1 MLTGS
6 AGQADAASTQALRV
20 AAVGGDRIAGHA
32 RAAAGAAA
40 RRAGRIACSA
50 RATAVW
56 AIRRTVAARPAR
68 TRLTRVASLAL
79 LARRSA
85 DGGTARAGRN
95 AQVVCA
101 AAVRTRG
108 VRALALAIVAELPR
122 PAGVARAAAA
132 LTLNASIRTVGWRA
146 RWAGAAAAVP
156 ARAVVCARRV
166 AGCANGIISAI
177 RDRVGGNAGD
187 SRAAADAGSTA
198 GLGAGARQQEIN
210 LDLVVLS
217 HADRRLVLADDAT
230 LVKAFGADGDVFT
243 RERIGNEDAQRLPAA
258 QHHPGV
264 IRGPDH
270 RLEQRVVRSRREAKL
285 RHLELRGAECH
296 AYVDG
301 GPGGATSILAA
312 SDEPRAEH
320 RRGQD
325 EAVQRESTPRA
336 RSAHRALTLPI
347 VVSRACAG
355 MAR

>member
-6 AGQADAASTQALRV
+6 AGQADAASAQALRV
-20 AAVGGDRIAGHA
+20 ATVGGDRIAGHA
-32 RAAAGAAA
+32 RAPADAAA
-40 RRAGRIACSA
+40 RRVGRIARSA
-50 RATAVW
+50 RATAVG
-56 AIRRTVAARPAR
+56 AIRRAVAARSAR
-68 TRLTRVASLAL
+68 TRLTRVASLAW

-85 DGGTARAGRN
+85 DGSTARAGRN

-146 RWAGAAAAVP
+146 RRAGAAAAVP

-166 AGCANGIISAI
+166 TRCANGIISAI
-177 RDRVGGNAGD
+177 RDRVGGNASD
-187 SRAAADAGSTA
+187 PRTAADAGSTA

-210 LDLVVLS
+210 LDLVVFF
-217 HADRRLVLADDAT
+217 HPYRRLVLADDAT
-230 LVKAFGADGDVFT
+230 LEEAFGADCDVFT

-264 IRGPDH
+264 VRGPDH
-270 RLEQRVVRSRREAKL
+270 RLEQRVVRFRREAKL
-285 RHLELRGAECH
+285 RHLELRGAEGH
-296 AYVDG
+296 VDVES
-301 GPGGATSILAA
+301 GPRGARSILAA
-312 SDEPRAEH
+312 ADEPRAEQS
-320 RRGQD
+320 RGQD
-325 EAVQRESTPRA
+325 EAVQRESPRV